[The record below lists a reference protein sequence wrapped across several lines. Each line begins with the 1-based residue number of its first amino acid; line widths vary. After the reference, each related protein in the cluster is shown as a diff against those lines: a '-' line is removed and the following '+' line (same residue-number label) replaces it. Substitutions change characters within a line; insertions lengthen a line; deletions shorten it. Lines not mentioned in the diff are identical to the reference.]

1 MKLIEVT
8 TPAHQLEFIEM
19 AVQLYRNEKN
29 WIRPIDQDIEGLFHA
44 ETNKL
49 FRNGAKA
56 KRWLLQDDSGKTIGR
71 IAAFINPK
79 MKEKQPTGG
88 LGFFECIQNQE
99 AAFLL
104 FDQVKDWLQNEGMEA
119 MDGPINFGERDKWW
133 GLLVDGYSEPNYN
146 MPWNFDYYQDFFE
159 NYGFKLFFK
168 QFTYARNVQNVG
180 FDQKMF
186 QRAEV
191 ILANKDYSF
200 RYIQGKELQEKAP
213 EYFMTV

>member
-1 MKLIEVT
+1 MTLIEVT

-79 MKEKQPTGG
+79 MKEKQATGG
-88 LGFFECIQNQE
+88 VGFFEGH
-99 AAFLL
+99 
-104 FDQVKDWLQNEGMEA
+104 V
-119 MDGPINFGERDKWW
+119 
-133 GLLVDGYSEPNYN
+133 
-146 MPWNFDYYQDFFE
+146 
-159 NYGFKLFFK
+159 
-168 QFTYARNVQNVG
+168 
-180 FDQKMF
+180 
-186 QRAEV
+186 
-191 ILANKDYSF
+191 
-200 RYIQGKELQEKAP
+200 IQG
-213 EYFMTV
+213 FV

>member
-1 MKLIEVT
+1 MKIIEVT

-19 AVQLYRNEKN
+19 AVRLYRNEKN

-71 IAAFINPK
+71 IAAFVNPK

-88 LGFFECIQNQE
+88 LGFFECIQNQD

-104 FDQVKDWLQNEGMEA
+104 FDQAKDWLQSEGMEA

-133 GLLVDGYSEPNYN
+133 GLLVDGFSEPNYN
-146 MPWNFDYYQDFFE
+146 MPWNFAYYQEFFE
-159 NYGFKLFFK
+159 NYGFKLYFK
-168 QFTYARNVQNVG
+168 QYTYARNV
-180 FDQKMF
+180 
-186 QRAEV
+186 
-191 ILANKDYSF
+191 
-200 RYIQGKELQEKAP
+200 
-213 EYFMTV
+213 